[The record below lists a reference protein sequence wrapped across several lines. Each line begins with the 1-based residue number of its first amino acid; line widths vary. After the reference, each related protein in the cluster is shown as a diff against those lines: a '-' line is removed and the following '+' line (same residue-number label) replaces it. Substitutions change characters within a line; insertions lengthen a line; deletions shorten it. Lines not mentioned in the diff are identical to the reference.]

1 MALRLKKEYKGV
13 LADYWRVR
21 KWTNDVD
28 SAETVVILFLYKDRT
43 TRDADKTANVL
54 ETKQVILPLVDGGIA
69 DIYAALKSQSITT
82 ENAREDTLTEK
93 GYFVDAVD
101 ILEKKN
107 DRKN

>member
-1 MALRLKKEYKGV
+1 MALKLKKEHKGV
-13 LADYWRVR
+13 RADYWRVR

-54 ETKQVILPLVDGGIA
+54 ETKQVILPQVDGGIA
-69 DIYAALKSQSITT
+69 DVYRALKMQSITT
-82 ENAREDTLTEK
+82 ENAKGETLTEK